1 MSYGIK
7 KININENSE
16 GFALSTKVAG
26 DGSIFIASGSD
37 YILQDDLLNGVGIF
51 LIDIQETEASS
62 TLTVSLPINILT
74 NTDDNFE
81 LDSNN
86 DITPKV

>member
-1 MSYGIK
+1 MSFGIK

-26 DGSIFIASGSD
+26 DGSIFVASGSE
-37 YILQDDLLNGVGIF
+37 YVLQDDLLNGVGIF
-51 LIDIQETEASS
+51 LIDIQETEASGF
-62 TLTVSLPINILT
+62 LTINLPIDILS

-81 LDSNN
+81 LDLNN

>member
-26 DGSIFIASGSD
+26 NGSVFIASGSD

-51 LIDIQETEASS
+51 LIDIQDTEASG
-62 TLTVSLPINILT
+62 TLTVNLPIDILS

-81 LDSNN
+81 LDANN